1 MEYEVLMKSAHGVS
15 QNTYHLIWVTKYRHP
30 TFKGEGMAKLCH
42 NLIEVAAKK
51 HDIEVFECKVMKDHV
66 HVFVR
71 LPRTMSVAKAFQL
84 LKGYTSYKIRKM
96 QTWRRKYKAL
106 WSSFTFSRT
115 VGSVTG
121 GVIDHYI
128 RESNTTGQY
137 GLQKSLKQF
146 SGQAMVPRP

>member
-1 MEYEVLMKSAHGVS
+1 
-15 QNTYHLIWVTKYRHP
+15 
-30 TFKGEGMAKLCH
+30 
-42 NLIEVAAKK
+42 
-51 HDIEVFECKVMKDHV
+51 
-66 HVFVR
+66 
-71 LPRTMSVAKAFQL
+71 MSVAKAFQL